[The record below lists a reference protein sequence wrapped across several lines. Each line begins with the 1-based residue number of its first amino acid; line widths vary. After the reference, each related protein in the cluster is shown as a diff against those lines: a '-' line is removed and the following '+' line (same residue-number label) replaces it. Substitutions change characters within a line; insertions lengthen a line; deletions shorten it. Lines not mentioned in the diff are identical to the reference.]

1 MARKYYAIKKGREI
15 GIFDKSWDEVS
26 KLVQGFQG
34 AVYKSFTSLESAKE
48 WFENNQEKIV
58 HCETSPDTLT
68 AYADGS
74 YSQEKEEYGSG
85 VVLIFPN
92 GKIEEIFFSGQ
103 HEEAKSMR
111 NVAGELSASM
121 RAMLECKKRGYKKL
135 ILCYDYQG
143 IEKWLDE
150 SWKTKNSMTKIYKQW
165 YENNIKGQ
173 VEVEFRWVKG
183 HSGDKYNELAD
194 KLAKKSLGIGE

>member
-1 MARKYYAIKKGREI
+1 MAKKYYAIKKGREV

-58 HCETSPDTLT
+58 HCETSSDTLT
-68 AYADGS
+68 AYVDGS

-85 VVLIFPN
+85 VVLIFPSGN
-92 GKIEEIFFSGQ
+92 IEEIFFSGQ

-121 RAMLECKKRGYKKL
+121 RAMLESKKRGYKKL